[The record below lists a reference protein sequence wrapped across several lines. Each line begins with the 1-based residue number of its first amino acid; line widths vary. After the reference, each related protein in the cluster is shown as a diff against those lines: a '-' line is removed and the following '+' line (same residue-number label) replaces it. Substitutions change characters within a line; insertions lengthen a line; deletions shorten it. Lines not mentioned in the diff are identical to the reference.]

1 LITFLIVNIFLN
13 LVYANSIGVINVKSN
28 INKPFKAVIPKY
40 EDATVFIASADEYSS
55 FGLKKDIIV
64 DSLEILTTDS
74 SIDISSKQPINK
86 QSFNLI
92 LKVQNSK
99 ITYFYKLIIDFN
111 KSSKFYLYDTPLR
124 VKDFSEQDNLK
135 SNAKPKIIVYESSYY
150 VKNNDI
156 VYVLLGICLLL
167 VLGNLYQFYK
177 NKYLKLTDYVYVGNA
192 NGQQDISIIKKVKK
206 LLSKDEQDLAIAEIR
221 NVIKNNKI
229 SFKDFG
235 VLAIVLNK
243 YNLLDTALV
252 AIAEE
257 ICVFDQKDSL
267 GLQII
272 DYLLYDFND
281 NKTKINVA
289 RAYASLKENIKA
301 SELLLD
307 VVKNGTTKEAELAKK
322 MLQDIN

>member
-1 LITFLIVNIFLN
+1 
-13 LVYANSIGVINVKSN
+13 
-28 INKPFKAVIPKY
+28 
-40 EDATVFIASADEYSS
+40 
-55 FGLKKDIIV
+55 
-64 DSLEILTTDS
+64 
-74 SIDISSKQPINK
+74 
-86 QSFNLI
+86 
-92 LKVQNSK
+92 
-99 ITYFYKLIIDFN
+99 
-111 KSSKFYLYDTPLR
+111 
-124 VKDFSEQDNLK
+124 
-135 SNAKPKIIVYESSYY
+135 
-150 VKNNDI
+150 
-156 VYVLLGICLLL
+156 LLGICLLL